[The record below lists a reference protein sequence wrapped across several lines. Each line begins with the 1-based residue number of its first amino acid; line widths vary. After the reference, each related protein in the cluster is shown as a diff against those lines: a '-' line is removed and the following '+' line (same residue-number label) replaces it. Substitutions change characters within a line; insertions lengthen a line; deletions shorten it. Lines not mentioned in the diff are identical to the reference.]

1 MRYHLTSVRMAII
14 KRQQTVVKNMQKRE
28 PSCTVGRNVNWC
40 SLCGNSIE
48 VPQKI
53 KNRTIIF
60 VVVQSSSSI
69 RLFMTPWTAACQA
82 SLSLTISQSLLKFM
96 SIPSVDAIQPSH
108 PLMPSSPSALNLSQ
122 HQGLFQWVGCP
133 RQMTNSVLWSSSVV
147 SDSLRPCGL

>member
-69 RLFMTPWTAACQA
+69 RLFMTPWTATCQA
-82 SLSLTISQSLLKFM
+82 SLSLTISQSLPKFM
-96 SIPSVDAIQPSH
+96 FVSSDTVQPSH
-108 PLMPSSPSALNLSQ
+108 PLMPPLLPSMFPSIRDLS
-122 HQGLFQWVGCP
+122 
-133 RQMTNSVLWSSSVV
+133 NESSV
-147 SDSLRPCGL
+147 RIR